1 MNDWTYNH
9 LNGWKETMR
18 SPLTL
23 IAESDNSKLE
33 IIKDK
38 KVIRILTFKKDTILT
53 ETLKIDQLLGTQ
65 VNVHWEPQEGLIKTE
80 ILE

>member
-1 MNDWTYNH
+1 
-9 LNGWKETMR
+9 MR